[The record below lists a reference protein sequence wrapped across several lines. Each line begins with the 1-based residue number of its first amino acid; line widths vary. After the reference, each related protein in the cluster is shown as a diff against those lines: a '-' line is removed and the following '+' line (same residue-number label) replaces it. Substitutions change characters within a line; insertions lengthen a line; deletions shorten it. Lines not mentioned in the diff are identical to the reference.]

1 MQRCAL
7 LYDLALNVWDTAFG
21 NHPIRFSRA
30 MFIRSTT
37 RSFDNFP
44 FRIDHDLD
52 GQICRLPIIG
62 RKMLPGTVTIKK
74 ERLRRRRYRCENDPT
89 GDIAKRAYCRYQS
102 LVLYLLVQRG

>member
-1 MQRCAL
+1 MIL
-7 LYDLALNVWDTAFG
+7 LSTFG
-21 NHPIRFSRA
+21 TPLSGTIQSEFSRA
-30 MFIRSTT
+30 IFIRSTT

-62 RKMLPGTVTIKK
+62 RENAPRDRDNQK

-89 GDIAKRAYCRYQS
+89 GDIAKRAFCRYQS